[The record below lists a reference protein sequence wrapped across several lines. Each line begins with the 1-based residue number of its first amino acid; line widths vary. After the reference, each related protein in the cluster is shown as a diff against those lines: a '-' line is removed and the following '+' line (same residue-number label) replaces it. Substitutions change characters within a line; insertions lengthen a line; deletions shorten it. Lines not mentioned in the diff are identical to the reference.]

1 MTKYT
6 DSYSDMESEHY
17 MKHKHKEKELAID
30 PKERE
35 WEYDGDGTKI
45 YKVEAGKPHKTPYES
60 N

>member
-1 MTKYT
+1 
-6 DSYSDMESEHY
+6 MESEHY

-30 PKERE
+30 PKKRE